1 MQGVIGMSSSSVQ
14 QYFEFADVIMIAIS
28 SDETVIDVNL
38 KCCKFLGCSRGEVVN
53 RNWFDSFVPEAV
65 RENSRFLFHEM
76 LRGSLRHIHSEYPVV
91 SKTGGELVVNWHN
104 MLVTDERGNTIGAL
118 SSGIDVTE
126 MRKAGKAMKE
136 VENRLQTTLD
146 SMLEGCQIID
156 YDWRYAYINEAG
168 ARQGRRTKKE
178 LLGHTMMEMYPGIE
192 KTEVFSYLRDC
203 MNRRIAHK
211 MENEFV
217 FPDGS
222 KGWFELRIEPVP
234 EGVLILS
241 MDITEQR
248 KLAEELRRYRGRL
261 EVVVADRTA
270 QCAKVNEQLKLEIE
284 EHQRLE
290 QGLMLRSAILD
301 NVREAIFLVGMKGE
315 FVYANEA
322 ACKTYGYGCDE
333 FLNMTFRQLF
343 PSQEASVADIGLS
356 EVVEKGAVD
365 LETVHLRKN
374 GSSMPVKML
383 QSLIDT
389 SRGQFVVAVVR
400 EISK

>member
-1 MQGVIGMSSSSVQ
+1 
-14 QYFEFADVIMIAIS
+14 
-28 SDETVIDVNL
+28 
-38 KCCKFLGCSRGEVVN
+38 
-53 RNWFDSFVPEAV
+53 
-65 RENSRFLFHEM
+65 
-76 LRGSLRHIHSEYPVV
+76 
-91 SKTGGELVVNWHN
+91 
-104 MLVTDERGNTIGAL
+104 
-118 SSGIDVTE
+118 